1 MEGTKRDLF
10 KRFDD
15 LRHWNSEI
23 IADIKR
29 FQSLGE
35 HTVDVDMRMRAEMK
49 LAERA
54 KQEVFTLW
62 KVFRFKLLK
71 AHPRMLE
78 SMMDLGDSYSYY
90 AREAS
95 EAWKFPD
102 SQHVRKEDP
111 VLFRKRED
119 IEGDI
124 RDGLIGLVELRPLTK
139 EYKKR
144 YGEHENIFSDR
155 AFKWITFIGGI
166 GTGTIATIVAA
177 IIVSL
182 MGIK

>member
-1 MEGTKRDLF
+1 MEGTKQDLF
-10 KRFDD
+10 KRFND
-15 LRHWNSEI
+15 LRRWNKEI
-23 IADIKR
+23 LVDIKK
-29 FQSLGE
+29 FQSLGV
-35 HTVDVDMRMRAEMK
+35 HTVDVDMRMRAEIK
-49 LAERA
+49 LAKRA
-54 KQEVFTLW
+54 RQELFSPW

-78 SMMDLGDSYSYY
+78 LMIDIGDSYSYY
-90 AREAS
+90 AREAN

-102 SQHVRKEDP
+102 SQHIRKEDP

-124 RDGLIGLVELRPLTK
+124 RDGLISLVELRPLAK
-139 EYKKR
+139 EYRKR

-166 GTGTIATIVAA
+166 GTGAIATIAA
-177 IIVSL
+177 SIIVSL